1 MEQIIGKL
9 YEIETTAQSIMN
21 DAAQKKKALSA
32 EMERQS
38 KAFDSQLE
46 KHTVEQIQEIRR
58 NLEGEKGKR
67 LASLREDTQAALSE
81 LDAYYA
87 KNHERLSKEIFEK
100 IIQEEVM

>member
-9 YEIETTAQSIMN
+9 SEIETTAETIMK
-21 DAAQKKKALSA
+21 DALQKKKALSA

-38 KAFDSQLE
+38 KEFDTQKQTE
-46 KHTVEQIQEIRR
+46 EQIKEIRR
-58 NLEGEKGKR
+58 NLEGEKDKR
-67 LASLREDTQAALSE
+67 LSSLREDTQAALSQ

-87 KNHERLSKEIFEK
+87 KNHERLSREIFEK

>member
-9 YEIETTAQSIMN
+9 SEIETTAETIMR
-21 DAAQKKKALSA
+21 DALQKKKALSA

-38 KAFDSQLE
+38 KEFDTQLE
-46 KHTVEQIQEIRR
+46 KQTEEQIKEIRR
-58 NLEGEKGKR
+58 NLEGER
-67 LASLREDTQAALSE
+67 LSSLREDTQAALSQ

-87 KNHERLSKEIFEK
+87 KNHERLSREIFEK

>member
-9 YEIETTAQSIMN
+9 SEIETTAETIMK
-21 DAAQKKKALSA
+21 DALQKKKALSA

-38 KAFDSQLE
+38 KEFDTQLE
-46 KHTVEQIQEIRR
+46 KQTEEQIKEIRR
-58 NLEGEKGKR
+58 NLEGEKDKR
-67 LASLREDTQAALSE
+67 LSSLREAALSQ

-87 KNHERLSKEIFEK
+87 KNHERLSREIFEK

>member
-9 YEIETTAQSIMN
+9 SEIETTAESIMK

-38 KAFDSQLE
+38 KEFDTQLE
-46 KHTVEQIQEIRR
+46 KQTEEKIQEIRR
-58 NLEGEKGKR
+58 NLEGEKDKR
-67 LASLREDTQAALSE
+67 LSALRENTQASLNQLDT
-81 LDAYYA
+81 YYT
-87 KNHERLSKEIFEK
+87 KNHERLSREIFEK

>member
-9 YEIETTAQSIMN
+9 SEIETTAETIMK
-21 DAAQKKKALSA
+21 DALQKKKALSA

-38 KAFDSQLE
+38 KEFDTQLE
-46 KHTVEQIQEIRR
+46 KQTEEQIKEIRR
-58 NLEGEKGKR
+58 NLEGEKDKR
-67 LASLREDTQAALSE
+67 LSSAETNQRALSQ

-87 KNHERLSKEIFEK
+87 KNHERLSREIFEK